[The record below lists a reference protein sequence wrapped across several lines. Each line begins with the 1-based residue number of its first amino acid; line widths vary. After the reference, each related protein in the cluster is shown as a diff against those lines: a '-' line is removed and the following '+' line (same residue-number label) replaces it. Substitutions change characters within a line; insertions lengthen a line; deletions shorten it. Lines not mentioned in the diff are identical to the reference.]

1 MYKSLT
7 TCEGKYLF
15 KIFYVFF
22 IFINLMIVFKWQ
34 NSFNVRIQMIEFIQY
49 LLITINDKY
58 F

>member
-22 IFINLMIVFKWQ
+22 KFYK
-34 NSFNVRIQMIEFIQY
+34 FNDCFQMAEFIQC
-49 LLITINDKY
+49 
-58 F
+58 